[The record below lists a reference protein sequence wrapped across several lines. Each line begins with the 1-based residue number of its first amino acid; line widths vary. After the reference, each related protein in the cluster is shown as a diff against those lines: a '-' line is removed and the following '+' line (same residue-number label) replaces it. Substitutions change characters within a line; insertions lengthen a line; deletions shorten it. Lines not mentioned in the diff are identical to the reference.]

1 MARPLKA
8 PDERRDERLPAPR
21 VTAAELGH
29 VEAQAAA
36 AGVALAEY
44 VRRGVLGQRV
54 APARTAADDRLLLEL
69 NRVGVNLNQI
79 ARSLNSDRPERADLA
94 SALSELRA
102 VVADLARGAGA

>member
-36 AGVALAEY
+36 AGLALAEY

-79 ARSLNSDRPERADLA
+79 ARALNSDRPEQGDLTA
-94 SALSELRA
+94 TLAELRA
-102 VVADLARGAGA
+102 VLARAAADAF

>member
-36 AGVALAEY
+36 AGLALAEY
-44 VRRGVLGQRV
+44 VRRSVLGQRV
-54 APARTAADDRLLLEL
+54 GPARTAADDRLLLEL

-79 ARSLNSDRPERADLA
+79 ARALNSDRPEQGDLA
-94 SALSELRA
+94 ATLAELRA
-102 VVADLARGAGA
+102 VLARAAAHAF